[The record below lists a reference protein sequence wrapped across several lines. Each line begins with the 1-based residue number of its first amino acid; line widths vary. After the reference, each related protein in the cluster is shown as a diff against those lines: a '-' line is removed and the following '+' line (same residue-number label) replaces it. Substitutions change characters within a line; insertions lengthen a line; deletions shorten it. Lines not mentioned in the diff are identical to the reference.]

1 LQLLT
6 ISDLQTDWQPLLS
19 NVGYLGQLYD
29 HFKRHDSGDRDIPV
43 HIHGESTREAG
54 VHASEVSGC
63 LRRLVY
69 GIQGTQRRVKPE
81 DVNIN
86 MRRRFQLGHM
96 LHALTQDDFDLMCM
110 QSDGRLVFSDEVN
123 IHPGMGGV
131 AETWKIHSHCDGI
144 FTFLNEQ
151 YNPYLR
157 VGLEIKT
164 MSADMFDKATKPLD
178 YHLDQVCIYMKALEL
193 PLMWMFYYNKS
204 NSNWTK
210 PMAPYL
216 ITFDHKLWGRLE
228 QRMMHAY
235 TVSGS
240 GQLPERQEGMP
251 CTWCP
256 FAWTCEP
263 TTLKRRNSPSP
274 KPGDFR

>member
-43 HIHGESTREAG
+43 HIYGESTREPG

-69 GIQGTQRRVKPE
+69 GIQGAQRRVKPE

-110 QSDGRLVFSDEVN
+110 HTDGKLTFLDEVKV
-123 IHPGMGGV
+123 HPDMGGA
-131 AETWKIHSHCDGI
+131 AETYHIHSSCDGI

-164 MSADMFDKATKPLD
+164 MSADQFEKATKPLD
-178 YHLDQVCIYMKALEL
+178 YHLDQVCVYMKTLDL
-193 PLMWMFYYNKS
+193 PLMWLFYYNKS

-228 QRMMHAY
+228 QRITHAY
-235 TVSGS
+235 AAASAR
-240 GQLPERQEGMP
+240 QLPERQEGLP

-256 FAWTCEP
+256 FTWTCEP
-263 TTLKRRNSPSP
+263 TSLKRRNAPPP